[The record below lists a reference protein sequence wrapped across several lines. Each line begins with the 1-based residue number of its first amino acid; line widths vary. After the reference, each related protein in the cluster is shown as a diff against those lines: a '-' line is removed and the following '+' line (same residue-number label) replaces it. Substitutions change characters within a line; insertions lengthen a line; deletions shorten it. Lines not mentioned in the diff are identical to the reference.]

1 MTASEDIEEE
11 QVEITIEGIDAA
23 VTKAK
28 EEINKIIDARVLP
41 LMIDFLIQTSRKT
54 EKLTDIPPDFY
65 LLIAGP
71 NDSNITEWEGG
82 DDRDIKIRI
91 PNPHHP
97 ASEDHITLAGHRDL
111 IAEVRE
117 KIETLYQK
125 LKSTTTS
132 VSVGVPRAQH
142 RFLIGDR
149 GDGIKALLVETG
161 CAVIVPPLREEAG
174 DKVVIRSETSKVAA
188 GLSKVLE
195 KAAEV
200 TLVAVD
206 LTALTGKDKKGIAH
220 ARNLYRYARRQNL
233 FSKLATEGVNLTI
246 PKPSTVMAVAE
257 NHPSITFEID
267 GKDADAVF
275 KVESALKSLVKS
287 LPAEKFDS
295 IEIDPCLHGILIGKK
310 GAGLQSIKDQFNVYC
325 LFESQD
331 DSEPEILLVYEGSDE
346 PGPALSG
353 AKDHM
358 KHLASTIPDIE
369 EQTLHIP
376 RKYHKI
382 IVGPN
387 GTTLNALIGDQSD
400 RATRVNVYVGG
411 KSRDPEKQED
421 VVVVRGPSKDMQRV
435 VKNINDHVAEAKH
448 TEFIT
453 SHVEE
458 FTIPVDYS
466 KNIIGR
472 GGKRIQELRDRFGVQ
487 IKVDEGKVHIQG
499 VKKNAEEAR
508 KVIQTIV
515 NELKDDTIERIPVK
529 NEHHGHLI
537 GEKGTAYFR
546 VR

>member
-1 MTASEDIEEE
+1 
-11 QVEITIEGIDAA
+11 
-23 VTKAK
+23 
-28 EEINKIIDARVLP
+28 
-41 LMIDFLIQTSRKT
+41 
-54 EKLTDIPPDFY
+54 LTDIPSDFY

-82 DDRDIKIRI
+82 EDRDIKIRI

-97 ASEDHITLAGHRDL
+97 SSDEHITLSGHRDQ

-117 KIETLYQK
+117 KIEALYQK
-125 LKSTTTS
+125 LKSTTASAT
-132 VSVGVPRAQH
+132 VDVPRAQH

-149 GDGIKALLVETG
+149 GDGIKALFVETG
-161 CAVIVPPLREEAG
+161 CAVIVPPLREQAG
-174 DKVVIRSETSKVAA
+174 DKVVIRSERSKV
-188 GLSKVLE
+188 GPGIGKVLE
-195 KAAEV
+195 RASEV
-200 TLVAVD
+200 TLVTVD
-206 LTALTGKDKKGIAH
+206 LTTLTGKDKKGVAH
-220 ARNLYRYARRQNL
+220 ARNIYRYARRQNL
-233 FSKLATEGVNLTI
+233 FSKLAAEGVNLSI
-246 PKPSTVMAVAE
+246 PKPSTVMAMAE
-257 NHPSITFEID
+257 KQLSIIFEID

-295 IEIDPCLHGILIGKK
+295 LEIDPCLHGILIGKK

-325 LFESQD
+325 LFENQD
-331 DSEPEILLVYEGSDE
+331 EGEPEILLVYEGNE
-346 PGPALSG
+346 APTPALSA

-358 KHLASTIPDIE
+358 NHLASTIPDIE

-387 GTTLNALIGDQSD
+387 GTTLNALIGDQND

-421 VVVVRGPSKDMQRV
+421 IVIVRGPSKDMQRV
-435 VKNINDHVAEAKH
+435 VKNINDHVSEAKH

-466 KNIIGR
+466 KNIIGK
-472 GGKRIQELRDRFGVQ
+472 GGKRIQELRERFGVQ

-499 VKKNAEEAR
+499 VKKNAEEAK
-508 KVIQTIV
+508 KVIQSIV

-529 NEHHGHLI
+529 NIHHGHLI
-537 GEKGTAYFR
+537 GEKGTFIMQIKLT
-546 VR
+546 